1 MRLETGNS
9 RHMTI
14 SQFKGTI
21 FRLFELTRSP
31 GDEAEV
37 LECNLLSQ
45 DGEGVSCVQLRAGTS
60 LAADLVAAGHAD
72 WDTCSISSLDTSA
85 SAGDEEVEAPNGVDT
100 DILDMEKLK
109 EVTHRGLQDYLEDNI
124 AAVDESASIPTL
136 CTGVEGQSVQSKFEL
151 ETVSSKDP
159 KPISP
164 MSIPSLA
171 VLENSQFHMKTPNIL
186 WSQTDQHL
194 TLNVKFYSA
203 LELSPEQASRFSCVL
218 CNKLFAVL
226 DPLEDRKEEC
236 EGGGY

>member
-9 RHMTI
+9 CHMTL
-14 SQFKGTI
+14 SQFKGMI

-31 GDEAEV
+31 DDEAEV

-45 DGEGVSCVQLRAGTS
+45 DGEGVSCVQLRAGTC

-72 WDTCSISSLDTSA
+72 WDACSISSLDTSA
-85 SAGDEEVEAPNGVDT
+85 SVRDEEVEAPNGVDT

-124 AAVDESASIPTL
+124 AAVDESACLPSI
-136 CTGVEGQSVQSKFEL
+136 CTGTAVEGQSVQPKFEL

-164 MSIPSLA
+164 TSIPSLA
-171 VLENSQFHMKTPNIL
+171 VLENSQYHMKTPNIL
-186 WSQTDQHL
+186 WRQTDQHL
-194 TLNVKFYSA
+194 SLNVKFYSA
-203 LELSPEQASRFSCVL
+203 LELSPEQASRFSYVLHHALRVL
-218 CNKLFAVL
+218 CIV
-226 DPLEDRKEEC
+226 
-236 EGGGY
+236 

>member
-1 MRLETGNS
+1 M
-9 RHMTI
+9 
-14 SQFKGTI
+14 I

-31 GDEAEV
+31 DDEAEV

-45 DGEGVSCVQLRAGTS
+45 DGEGVSCVQLRAGTC

-72 WDTCSISSLDTSA
+72 WDACSISSLDTSA
-85 SAGDEEVEAPNGVDT
+85 SVGDEEVEAPNGVDT

-124 AAVDESASIPTL
+124 AAVDESACLPSI
-136 CTGVEGQSVQSKFEL
+136 CTAVEGLSVEPQFEL

-164 MSIPSLA
+164 TSIPSLA
-171 VLENSQFHMKTPNIL
+171 VLENSQYHMKTPNIL

-194 TLNVKFYSA
+194 SLNVKFYSA
-203 LELSPEQASRFSCVL
+203 LELSPEQASRFSYVLRHAPHVL
-218 CNKLFAVL
+218 CIV
-226 DPLEDRKEEC
+226 
-236 EGGGY
+236 